1 MPVWAAILIALAS
14 TAAGA
19 LVAWWVAWM
28 RINFE
33 REESLRSR
41 MLDAADEFSAS
52 ATRAQN
58 ALHRVLHVVPED
70 DLRDENG
77 NIDHTSDEVE
87 KLQGAIDTARPLI
100 DEARAHYARVTLLFG
115 TVTPAGKAA
124 LALMGKIS
132 HTLQVVDDFELE
144 YAEGVFGEVLHSHEL
159 FTREARR
166 AVLRPSLHDPQDTPT
181 LEEEQAA
188 EMLAEYE
195 AEQASPPHRARGDE
209 DAPF

>member
-1 MPVWAAILIALAS
+1 MPVWATVLIALAS

-19 LVAWWVAWM
+19 VVAWWVAWM

-58 ALHRVLHVVPED
+58 ALHFVLNVVPED

-77 NIDHTSDEVE
+77 NIDYTAVEAE
-87 KLQGAIDTARPLI
+87 KLQQAIDVARPLI
-100 DEARAHYARVTLLFG
+100 DEARAHYTRVTLLFG

-124 LALMGKIS
+124 LSLIGDLG
-132 HTLQVVDDFELE
+132 HTLQVVDDFEID
-144 YAEGVFGEVLHSHEL
+144 YAQSNVFRNVSRSHEL

-166 AVLRPSLHDPQDTPT
+166 AVLRPTLRDPEDAPT

-188 EMLAEYE
+188 KMLAESE
-195 AEQASPPHRARGDE
+195 GQGDV
-209 DAPF
+209 PF

>member
-1 MPVWAAILIALAS
+1 VPVWGTVLIALAGI
-14 TAAGA
+14 AVGA
-19 LVAWWVAWM
+19 VGAWYAAWM

-58 ALHRVLHVVPED
+58 ALHHALNVVPEE

-77 NIDHTSDEVE
+77 NIDYDGDEAR
-87 KLQGAIDTARPLI
+87 KLREANNAARPLV

-115 TVTPAGKAA
+115 TLTPAGRAA
-124 LALMGKIS
+124 FSLIANLS
-132 HTLQVVDDFELE
+132 HTLEVADDFELY
-144 YAEGVFGEVLHSHEL
+144 YARDSVFKGISRSHEL

-166 AVLRPSLHDPQDTPT
+166 AVLQPSLRDPANEPT
-181 LEEEQAA
+181 LEEQQAA
-188 EMLAEYE
+188 ERHAECE
-195 AEQASPPHRARGDE
+195 AEQSGARL
-209 DAPF
+209 